1 MKSQKGIT
9 LTSLATYVV
18 LIFAV
23 LAILATVTANFQSNI
38 REINQEGTDIA
49 EINKFNSY
57 FLQEVKKQENGIKE
71 IEENSIEFL
80 SKNKY
85 QFDNNSETIN
95 LVELDDNGNE
105 TKTIKIAEHIK
116 ECRFSKK
123 IQNGKNIITVTIKA
137 KNTDEIITEYVL
149 NTDGFTYK
157 YDDEDSYIYND

>member
-95 LVELDDNGNE
+95 LVELDDSGNE

-137 KNTDEIITEYVL
+137 QNTDEIITEYVL